1 MDIKGTWT
9 GIGHFLSFL
18 YTRFKQD
25 RYHEMAASLT
35 FTTLLSLVPLIT
47 IALSLSSAFPV
58 LAGFAAQLKSFV
70 LTNMPAETG
79 AVLISTYME
88 QFAQSAAKLTAVG
101 IIFLAFTAMLIM
113 ITIDD
118 AFNKIW
124 RVTRQRTLMMRL
136 LTYWAVLTLA
146 PLLFGGSLSLTS
158 WLVAATTGNAS
169 EVSTFGI
176 VMLRVVPA
184 LLITLG
190 FTLLLRVVPNRY
202 VPMRHA
208 LVGAVVAAVTLE
220 YMNRTFAFYI
230 ANFTTYQVV
239 YGTFASIPIFLLYI
253 YLSWMTVL
261 LGALIAASMSHWN
274 GGSIAPLSPTAQFYY
289 ALRILKMMND
299 GLHNG
304 SVMSLPVLSRQLRI
318 GFDPLIEILEKLA
331 QINIVRKLSQHGWS
345 MIRDAQHI
353 QARELFQLFVFDPGA
368 IPAHD
373 KASGIGAY
381 IIDMDKHCYD
391 NAISLAELFGHVDTA
406 AGTAS
411 RPITEPN

>member
-1 MDIKGTWT
+1 MAIKKTWADL
-9 GIGHFLSFL
+9 GHFLSFL
-18 YTRFKQD
+18 YSRFKQD
-25 RYHEMAASLT
+25 HYHEMAASLT

-58 LAGFAAQLKSFV
+58 LADFTAQLKNFV
-70 LTNMPAETG
+70 LDNMPAETG
-79 AVLISTYME
+79 ADVISTYME
-88 QFAQSAAKLTAVG
+88 QFAQSATKLTAVG

-124 RVTRQRTLMMRL
+124 RVTRRRTLMMRL

-169 EVSTFGI
+169 QVSPFGMI
-176 VMLRVVPA
+176 MLRVVPA

-239 YGTFASIPIFLLYI
+239 YGAFATVPIFLLYI

-274 GGSIAPLSPTAQFYY
+274 GGSIAPLHPATQLYY
-289 ALRILKMMND
+289 ALRVLKMMSD
-299 GLHNG
+299 GLRSG
-304 SVMSLPVLSRQLRI
+304 SVMSLPVLSRKLRI

-331 QINIVRKLSQHGWS
+331 QINIVSKLSQHGWS
-345 MIRDAQHI
+345 MIRDAKHI
-353 QARELFQLFVFDPGA
+353 QARELYQLFVFNPGA
-368 IPAHD
+368 IPSHD
-373 KASGIGAY
+373 NGSEISAWITGVGEHYSGA
-381 IIDMDKHCYD
+381 D
-391 NAISLAELFGHVDTA
+391 ISLEDLFDQAVAPNA
-406 AGTAS
+406 APQHPAPGQV
-411 RPITEPN
+411 

>member
-1 MDIKGTWT
+1 MAIKETWADL
-9 GIGHFLSFL
+9 GHFLSFL
-18 YTRFKQD
+18 YARFKQD

-47 IALSLSSAFPV
+47 IALSLSTAFPV
-58 LAGFAAQLKSFV
+58 LAGFVVQLKSFV
-70 LTNMPAETG
+70 LNNMPAETG
-79 AVLISTYME
+79 AVIISTYME
-88 QFAQSAAKLTAVG
+88 QFAQSATKLTAVG
-101 IIFLAFTAMLIM
+101 IILLAFTAMLIM

-124 RVTRQRTLMMRL
+124 RVSRRRTLMMRL

-169 EVSTFGI
+169 QVSTFGMI
-176 VMLRVVPA
+176 MLRVVPA

-202 VPMRHA
+202 VPIRHA
-208 LVGAVVAAVTLE
+208 LVGAVVAALTLE

-230 ANFTTYQVV
+230 ANFTTYQVI
-239 YGTFASIPIFLLYI
+239 YGAFASIPIFLLYI

-274 GGSIAPLSPTAQFYY
+274 GGSIAPPSPTAQLYY
-289 ALRILKMMND
+289 ALRVLKMMSD
-299 GLHNG
+299 GLRNG
-304 SVMSLPVLSRQLRI
+304 SVVSLPVLSRHLRI

-331 QINIVRKLSQHGWS
+331 QVNIVRKLSQHGWS
-345 MIRDAQHI
+345 MIRDAKHI
-353 QARELFQLFVFDPGA
+353 QARELLQLFVFNPGA
-368 IPAHD
+368 IPAND
-373 KASGIGAY
+373 NGSAMGAW
-381 IIDMDKHCYD
+381 ITHLDEHCFGT
-391 NAISLAELFGHVDTA
+391 AISLADLFDHSADPDA
-406 AGTAS
+406 ASLNRSQSA
-411 RPITEPN
+411 